1 MIVIIRLLTV
11 LLGTTPPEEPMSR
24 LLLLDEA
31 AFTSRIQA
39 RHPHSAGRNVLGVG
53 HGLARVGVSA

>member
-1 MIVIIRLLTV
+1 MIAIIRLLTV
-11 LLGTTPPEEPMSR
+11 LLGTPPPEEPMSR

-31 AFTSRIQA
+31 AFASRIQA
-39 RHPHSAGRNVLGVG
+39 RHPHGAGRNVPGVG